1 VASGEVSE
9 TKGSK
14 RDRILEA
21 AVVVFAHKG
30 FHHARIAE
38 IAGEADVAS
47 GTIYL
52 YFKNKDDILI
62 SLFEESLDRITRE
75 LAAELVKID
84 DPREKLRH
92 FISRHLGLLRDRK
105 ELAEVLQVEL
115 RQSHKF
121 MKEYEPTRWVQYL
134 DLIAGILKEGQKR
147 GDFRKDLRLGIFK
160 RAVFGALDEIALHY
174 VMTNRGAKEGEYL
187 REAADQL
194 TAIMIEGARANHP
207 AAPAPSAR
215 TGRKAKESK
224 NLHSG

>member
-1 VASGEVSE
+1 LVAPGEVSE

-21 AVVVFAHKG
+21 AVVVFARKG
-30 FHHARIAE
+30 FHHARISE
-38 IAGEADVAS
+38 IAAEAGVAS

-62 SLFEESLDRITRE
+62 SVFEESLDRITRE
-75 LAAELVKID
+75 LAAELAAID
-84 DPREKLRH
+84 DPRRKLRH
-92 FISRHLGLLRDRK
+92 FISRHLGLLRDHQQ
-105 ELAEVLQVEL
+105 LAEVLQVEL

-134 DLIAGILKEGQKR
+134 DLIAGILKDGQKQ
-147 GDFRKDLRLGIFK
+147 GIFRKDLRLGIFK

-174 VMTNRGAKEGEYL
+174 VMTGRGAKESEYL

-194 TAIMIEGARANHP
+194 FAIMVEGVGINHE
-207 AAPAPSAR
+207 ASAR
-215 TGRKAKESK
+215 MGRKPKESR
-224 NLHSG
+224 NLNHG